1 MKTVGNTGKSNLH
14 SNVCSRKCGTIETEN
29 KSGLGGAGN
38 TETRGLTPTKEG
50 LVNDSTQTPEATRK
64 DRVLEYLAMARE
76 DLQRAERTRDYYTTL
91 GRRYGLSWEE
101 MGRALGTTGAAVRL
115 RMKRAM
121 RHG

>member
-1 MKTVGNTGKSNLH
+1 M
-14 SNVCSRKCGTIETEN
+14 
-29 KSGLGGAGN
+29 
-38 TETRGLTPTKEG
+38 
-50 LVNDSTQTPEATRK
+50 NDSTQTPEATRK